1 MNKTKKITCIIQA
14 RTNSSRLPGK
24 VMLKLSNTPIIVHII
39 DRIKKSTLIEQII
52 LATSV
57 NHNDQ
62 KLLDIANDNQI
73 TGFKGSELDVLD
85 RFYNSAKEYGAD
97 PIIRITADCPL
108 VDPILIDRMI
118 KFFEKNNFDYISNTL
133 KPTFPDGLDVEIFS
147 FQTLETIMKKS
158 NLKSEREHVTTYLKT
173 HLDEFQTYNFE
184 NDKNLSHHRW
194 TIDQKEDLEFMKKI
208 YALSNSKL
216 ILNMQEILDI
226 ISDNPEL
233 MEINYGIVRDA
244 GYQYSLQNDEKI
256 K

>member
-62 KLLDIANDNQI
+62 ILLDIANDNQI

-118 KFFEKNNFDYISNTL
+118 KFFEKN
-133 KPTFPDGLDVEIFS
+133 P
-147 FQTLETIMKKS
+147 
-158 NLKSEREHVTTYLKT
+158 
-173 HLDEFQTYNFE
+173 
-184 NDKNLSHHRW
+184 
-194 TIDQKEDLEFMKKI
+194 
-208 YALSNSKL
+208 
-216 ILNMQEILDI
+216 
-226 ISDNPEL
+226 
-233 MEINYGIVRDA
+233 
-244 GYQYSLQNDEKI
+244 
-256 K
+256 